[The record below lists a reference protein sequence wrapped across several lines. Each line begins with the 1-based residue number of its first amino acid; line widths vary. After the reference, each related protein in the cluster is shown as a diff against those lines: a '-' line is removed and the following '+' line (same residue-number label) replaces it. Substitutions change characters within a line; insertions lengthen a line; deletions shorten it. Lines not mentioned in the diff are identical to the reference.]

1 MGKKKQHSSPY
12 IVCIQL
18 HATMALHV
26 MSIAPQWWTSGSFP
40 SIYIYLNQ
48 LRHFSKCSWLV
59 SRKSCATCVLQNLA
73 NLPELGRNVIW
84 ARPQSNFFFFSLQIT
99 TSDVHSVW
107 EMILDILD
115 LVLLLICFLWM
126 SWLAVDLI
134 PICIECKVLRLRCAQ
149 GLKTWQTSVEDT
161 LYTSLTFA
169 TSWNAIHTIGCY

>member
-1 MGKKKQHSSPY
+1 
-12 IVCIQL
+12 
-18 HATMALHV
+18 MALHV

-40 SIYIYLNQ
+40 SIYISLNQ
-48 LRHFSKCSWLV
+48 LRHFSKCLWLV
-59 SRKSCATCVLQNLA
+59 SRKSCAICILQNLA
-73 NLPELGRNVIW
+73 RLPELGRDVIW
-84 ARPQSNFFFFSLQIT
+84 TTPQSKFFSLSLQIT
-99 TSDVHSVW
+99 ASDVHPLW
-107 EMILDILD
+107 QMILDILD
-115 LVLLLICFLWM
+115 LVLLIICFLWM